1 MATPVGKQLFS
12 DTQLKNSDL
21 SQMAAGDTTASST
34 PITQVGALV
43 EGIERKDYWMS
54 ARPVKLCD
62 GCDLRPY
69 CDANWVCSAE

>member
-1 MATPVGKQLFS
+1 VSFPV
-12 DTQLKNSDL
+12 NP
-21 SQMAAGDTTASST
+21 AAIQHT
-34 PITQVGALV
+34 ITQVGALV